1 MALEGSLRDLS
12 LIDLIEL
19 FRIGVK
25 TGVLWLI
32 GGGDQGTVYVRAGNL
47 IDAALLRGPERQ
59 VIATADDALIC
70 MLQWQD
76 ATWTFQPDANVE
88 RHPARM
94 VHDHAWLLQE
104 ASRRHAQALAP
115 PGQAI
120 RLDTCF
126 ALSRPSRTAQV
137 IKLDLAQ
144 WRILS
149 QVAVFPSAR
158 AICAQT
164 GVAPDQALAALG
176 QLLASGLVEVVI
188 DRQPRESEAI
198 ALDSNARLNE

>member
-32 GGGDQGTVYVRAGNL
+32 GGGEQGAVYVRAGSL

-59 VIATADDALIC
+59 VIAIADDALIC

-76 ATWTFQPDANVE
+76 ATWMFQPDSNVE
-88 RHPARM
+88 RHPPRM
-94 VHDHAWLLQE
+94 VHGHEWLLQE
-104 ASRRHAQALAP
+104 AIRRQEQALAVP
-115 PGQAI
+115 PDQAI
-120 RLDTCF
+120 TLDTCF
-126 ALSRPSRTAQV
+126 ALSKSAGITASV

-158 AICAQT
+158 VICARA
-164 GVAPDQALAALG
+164 GVAPEQALAALG
-176 QLLASGLVEVVI
+176 QLLASGLVEV
-188 DRQPRESEAI
+188 
-198 ALDSNARLNE
+198 ALQ